1 MCWKQDIVVYGQASF
16 EACKVLILQNS
27 QWRDS
32 KHITEEAASAAIISY
47 NRALKG
53 VTECM
58 IKDSFNVT
66 SVKHKTAI
74 EYAAIAVNETCKGKL
89 CACMYIDV
97 LKIVCVRV
105 SPEQMFSFT

>member
-1 MCWKQDIVVYGQASF
+1 M
-16 EACKVLILQNS
+16 
-27 QWRDS
+27 
-32 KHITEEAASAAIISY
+32 
-47 NRALKG
+47 KG

-58 IKDSFNVT
+58 IKDSFNVM

-89 CACMYIDV
+89 CVYLRMYIDV

-105 SPEQMFSFT
+105 SSELMFSML